1 MAASNPTTAFNQ
13 KTILQYQPF
22 RTLWLAQF
30 VSIFGDFLALFG
42 VISLIT
48 FRLNGNAVQVTAVTI
63 AYVLP
68 LAVISPFAGVFV
80 DHWNVKRVMISSD
93 LIRAALIL
101 LLVFVTDVTQICLIF
116 AVMSTVSS
124 FFTPAQSVTVRTI
137 VPSEGLL
144 AANTMMSQAFYLVR
158 LLSPFAAGA
167 LIAWL
172 HEKPCFYLD
181 AASFIFSAGMITS
194 LSIPQVRSDSEKTVA
209 SLTEDFL
216 AGNKFIFT
224 HAGLTF
230 VFLAMGVAMF
240 VLSSFSPL
248 ISIYIRDSL
257 NAGPFIFG
265 FISSMVGI
273 GLIAGAQLLGKTH
286 QKMSRTNVVLSGLLA
301 LGIGA
306 ALLGGFQNIPM
317 AAASTFMMG
326 FAISFVLI
334 PAQTMS
340 QQETPPALMGRV
352 SSTFMSLIAIAQ
364 VLGLLLSGYLAERLG
379 IRPLFLACA
388 GALGLIASG
397 GYIFMRNRAEPR
409 AAAQANS

>member
-1 MAASNPTTAFNQ
+1 MAASIPTTAFTQ

-194 LSIPQVRSDSEKTVA
+194 LSIPQVRSHSEKTVA

-257 NAGPFIFG
+257 SAGPFVYG

-286 QKMSRTNVVLSGLLA
+286 QKISRTNVVLSGLLA

-306 ALLGGFQNIPM
+306 ALLGGLQNIPM

-409 AAAQANS
+409 AAAQASS